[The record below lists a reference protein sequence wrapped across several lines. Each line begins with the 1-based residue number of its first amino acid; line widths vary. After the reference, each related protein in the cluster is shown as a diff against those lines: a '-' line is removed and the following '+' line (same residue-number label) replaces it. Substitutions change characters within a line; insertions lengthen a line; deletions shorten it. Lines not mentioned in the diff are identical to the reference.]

1 MVDITELN
9 SYMIDQC
16 KNYLYMLF
24 KHNYYTR
31 EIWFKYLDYY
41 DVNNRDK
48 LIPVI
53 LPVFIINFLIF
64 YIIALFIKK
73 TTTHRFNKRAFY
85 SKLF

>member
-9 SYMIDQC
+9 SYMIDGC
-16 KNYLYMLF
+16 KNYLYRLF
-24 KHNYYTR
+24 KHNNYIR

-64 YIIALFIKK
+64 YIFVLFIKK

>member
-41 DVNNRDK
+41 DG
-48 LIPVI
+48 
-53 LPVFIINFLIF
+53 
-64 YIIALFIKK
+64 
-73 TTTHRFNKRAFY
+73 
-85 SKLF
+85 

>member
-9 SYMIDQC
+9 SYMIDGC
-16 KNYLYMLF
+16 KNYLYRLF

-64 YIIALFIKK
+64 YIFVLFIKK